1 MFLKHP
7 STLMK
12 EEREDEELPL
22 ECHEYAPPQIQD
34 QVFLREQVENI
45 YRMRAI

>member
-1 MFLKHP
+1 MFSKKP
-7 STLMK
+7 STFMRR
-12 EEREDEELPL
+12 ERGDEELPL
-22 ECHEYAPPQIQD
+22 DSPQCAPPQIQD